1 MEQRPVCLSIGG
13 SDSCAGAGIQADL
26 RVFEAIGVHGCSA
39 ITALT
44 AQNPKEILHIQAS
57 STPHFAT
64 EIQAITSFYDVTC
77 IKTGMLYDQ
86 AHVETLIPFIG
97 NTPLIV
103 DPVLIASSGK
113 LLFEENAAKHVY
125 PKLLQHAILWTPNLQ
140 EAAYFL
146 GKEVQDPVEAV
157 SALVLAYQIPVLL
170 KGGHG
175 QGNVLRDIFCDTHGN
190 IEIFEHIK
198 QQVSPLNLHG
208 TGCRLAAAIAAYYA
222 MDKHLLSA
230 IAQAHDW
237 LQSDLLHPRK

>member
-1 MEQRPVCLSIGG
+1 MEQRPICLSVGG

-26 RVFEAIGVHGCSA
+26 RVFDTLGVQGCSA

-57 STPHFAT
+57 AIPQFEA
-64 EIQAITSFYDVTC
+64 ELQAITSFYDVAC

-86 AHVETLIPFIG
+86 AHIETLIPFLG

-113 LLFEENAAKHVY
+113 LLFEDKTTKASY
-125 PKLLQHAILWTPNLQ
+125 QKLLQHSILWTPNLQ

-146 GKEVQDPVEAV
+146 GKEVQDPVETA
-157 SALVLAYQIPVLL
+157 SALVLTYQTPVLI

-175 QGNVLRDIFCDTHGN
+175 QGNILRDIYCDTQGN
-190 IEIFEHIK
+190 IEIFEHVK
-198 QQVSPLNLHG
+198 QDISPLNLHG
-208 TGCRLAAAIAAYYA
+208 TGCRLASAIAAYYA
-222 MDKHLLSA
+222 IDQHLLSA
-230 IAQAHDW
+230 IHQAHDW
-237 LQSDLLHPRK
+237 LQSDL